1 MHTGERVGEHTH
13 THTHTHTDTHLLHV
27 PVQVRLWGNR
37 LESVWEEN
45 VFLAARDGGDI
56 TAQPRRWTMCLWS
69 VSGRKEQLS
78 LALEA
83 RQAGSDEETVTAA
96 VCDQKKKKKNCSP
109 HWRLAFVIFFYP
121 ISDFYFGSQPKNNS
135 MLTVYFF
142 IKPQTLIKVWTK
154 YIITAVRPITCH

>member
-13 THTHTHTDTHLLHV
+13 THTHRHTLAPCAGPSPTVRKQIGVSVRGERFSGCPWWRWHHRAAAAMNNV
-27 PVQVRLWGNR
+27 FVIRLWQKRATVSGSGSSSGRIRRGNCYCC
-37 LESVWEEN
+37 SVW
-45 VFLAARDGGDI
+45 
-56 TAQPRRWTMCLWS
+56 P
-69 VSGRKEQLS
+69 
-78 LALEA
+78 
-83 RQAGSDEETVTAA
+83 
-96 VCDQKKKKKNCSP
+96 KKKKKTAHT